1 MKRLLVMLL
10 VLGMVFG
17 SLSVSAEGNPP
28 QGMPEGMTPPG
39 GGDFG
44 GSDGSQM
51 PEGMTPP
58 DGGDFGGSDGSQMP
72 EGGDFGNSDGSQM
85 PGGGDF
91 GNSDG
96 SGGMPQ
102 GFPGGQGQAEGQ
114 LGSFS
119 MGGTNADSPEGDD
132 YAYDAALYVTA
143 EGVNDGK
150 SALERITEG
159 SFGNGNA
166 DGIVIRDNESGHN
179 GVLVTEAEYT
189 IRGADLELMTGAD
202 GTDTCD
208 FSGKGAAVA
217 AFGSGTKVTVENSS
231 IHTAGVATMPLFA
244 DSGATLTVKNS
255 TLRSDGGTL
264 YREYLNTP
272 SQALM
277 VAPPWILG
285 IMGTSRCLNIM
296 GDGTTVN
303 VTDSDASAGAW
314 AVLSTDNGSN
324 MALNVI
330 NSTATLLNA
339 DESAASPLQ
348 VEGGQ
353 ITETLDNPYTVL
365 YGSGYGLFMIGGTK
379 EVIAG
384 STVNAG
390 TYIAILAG
398 GSGTYTALEA
408 GKTYELKNSAG
419 ETTAEYTADAD
430 RVTELH
436 SDTFGF
442 MSHQGNNLLTLE
454 KGTKLETGFNSFL
467 VKTGYSSGQST
478 TAAVDSAEIVN
489 GGVLI
494 QVMDNDDT
502 TNGGMMSADD
512 PANTNG
518 GMQNFKTVHS
528 EREGFRTEA
537 AEADASVQ
545 TFTFTNGKYSGNI
558 YNASGSDGLKG
569 STLNVTFGTGAEYSG
584 AIASTAAVHVTP
596 EGAYERKAAGGFALE
611 NAEEAAAFTEK
622 YQNTE
627 FTINEYYSIGQVA
640 NYVNSN
646 GSNLVNVALKD
657 GAVWN
662 VAGTS
667 LIASLTVEGDSRVV
681 IPEGITLTIG
691 NRTFTDQELKAGD
704 L

>member
-1 MKRLLVMLL
+1 MKRMLAGILVFT
-10 VLGMVFG
+10 MVFCG
-17 SLSVSAEGNPP
+17 NMVFAEGNPP
-28 QGMPEGMTPPG
+28 QGMPENMTPPE

-44 GSDGSQM
+44 GSDGAQM

-58 DGGDFGGSDGSQMP
+58 EGMDFGGSDGAQMPEGMTMPEGMDFGGSDGS
-72 EGGDFGNSDGSQM
+72 EGVPQGFGA
-85 PGGGDF
+85 
-91 GNSDG
+91 
-96 SGGMPQ
+96 

-119 MGGTNADSPEGDD
+119 MGGTNADSVEGND

-143 EGVNDGK
+143 DGVDDSK
-150 SALERITEG
+150 SALSRIDDG
-159 SFGNGNA
+159 SFGNRNA
-166 DGIVIRDNESGHN
+166 ESIVIRDSESGHN
-179 GVLVTEAEYT
+179 GILVTGAEYSVT
-189 IRGADLELMTGAD
+189 GANIELLTDAD

-217 AFGSGTKVTVENSS
+217 AFGNGAKVTVENSA

-244 DSGATLTVKNS
+244 DSGATLSVKKS

-285 IMGTSRCLNIM
+285 IMGTSRCLNVM

-324 MALNVI
+324 MALNVY
-330 NSTATLLNA
+330 NTSVKLLNA
-339 DESAASPLQ
+339 DESAAAPLQ
-348 VEGGQ
+348 AGGGQ
-353 ITETLDNPYTVL
+353 ITETLDNPYTQN

-384 STVNAG
+384 STVCAG

-398 GSGTYTALEA
+398 GNALYTNLEA
-408 GKTYELKNSAG
+408 GKTYALTNSAG
-419 ETTAEYTADAD
+419 ETTEEYTAGAD

-442 MSHQGNNLLTLE
+442 MSHQGNNVITLE
-454 KGTKLETGFNSFL
+454 KGTKLETGYTAFL
-467 VKTGYSSGQST
+467 VKTGYSGGQST
-478 TAAVDSAEIVN
+478 TATVDSAEIAC

-502 TNGGMMSADD
+502 TTGGMMSADD
-512 PANTNG
+512 PGNTNG
-518 GMQNFKTVHS
+518 GVQNFKTVHS
-528 EREGFRTEA
+528 EAEGFRTET
-537 AEADASVQ
+537 ADADTSVQ
-545 TFTFTNGKYSGNI
+545 TFTFTNGSYTGNI

-569 STLNVTFGTGAEYSG
+569 SILNVSFGAGASYSG
-584 AIASTAAVHVTP
+584 AIASTAAIHVTP
-596 EGAYERKAAGGFALE
+596 EGTAERREAGGFALDS
-611 NAEEAAAFTEK
+611 AEEADAFAAQ

-640 NYVNSN
+640 NLVNSN
-646 GSNLVNVALKD
+646 GTNIINVTLTD
-657 GAVWN
+657 GAVWE
-662 VAGTS
+662 VTGTS
-667 LIASLTVEGDSRVV
+667 LIGSLVLEGDSRVIV
-681 IPEGITLTIG
+681 PDGITLTVG
-691 NRTFTDQELKAGD
+691 DTVHTGCELAAGD
-704 L
+704 M

>member
-1 MKRLLVMLL
+1 MKRMLAGILVLVM
-10 VLGMVFG
+10 VFCSIMVF
-17 SLSVSAEGNPP
+17 AEANPP
-28 QGMPEGMTPPG
+28 QGMPENMTPPE

-58 DGGDFGGSDGSQMP
+58 EGMDFGGSDGSQMP
-72 EGGDFGNSDGSQM
+72 EGMTMPEGMDFGGSDGSEGAPQ
-85 PGGGDF
+85 GF
-91 GNSDG
+91 GA
-96 SGGMPQ
+96 
-102 GFPGGQGQAEGQ
+102 GFPGGQGQTEGQ

-119 MGGTNADSPEGDD
+119 MGGTNADSVEGND

-143 EGVNDGK
+143 DGVDDSKSTLSRIEDG
-150 SALERITEG
+150 T
-159 SFGNGNA
+159 FGNMNA
-166 DGIVIRDNESGHN
+166 EGIVIRDSESGHN
-179 GVLVTEAEYT
+179 GVLVTGTEYT
-189 IRGADLELMTGAD
+189 VAGAEIELLTNAD

-217 AFGSGTKVTVENSS
+217 VFGSGAKVTVENST
-231 IHTAGVATMPLFA
+231 IRTAGVATMPLFA
-244 DSGATLTVKNS
+244 DSGATLSVKNS
-255 TLRSDGGTL
+255 KLQSDGGTL

-285 IMGTSRCLNIM
+285 IMGTSRCLNVM

-324 MALNVI
+324 MALNVY
-330 NSTATLLNA
+330 NTSVTLLNA
-339 DESAASPLQ
+339 DESAAAPLQ
-348 VEGGQ
+348 AEGGQ
-353 ITETLDNPYTVL
+353 ITETRDNPYTQR
-365 YGSGYGLFMIGGTK
+365 YGSGYGLFMIGGTR

-384 STVNAG
+384 STVSAG

-398 GSGTYTALEA
+398 GNATYTNLEA
-408 GKTYELKNSAG
+408 GQTYALKNSAG
-419 ETTAEYTADAD
+419 ETTEEYTAATD

-442 MSHQGNNLLTLE
+442 MSHQGNNIITLE
-454 KGTKLETGFNSFL
+454 KGTKMETGYAAFL
-467 VKTGYSSGQST
+467 VKTGYSGGQST
-478 TAAVDSAEIVN
+478 TATVDNAEIVT

-518 GMQNFKTVHS
+518 GMQNFRTVHL
-528 EREGFRTEA
+528 EANGFRTGT
-537 AEADASVQ
+537 AEADSSVQ
-545 TFTFTNGKYSGNI
+545 TFTFTNGNYSGNI

-569 STLNVTFGTGAEYSG
+569 STLNVTFGAGAAYSG
-584 AIASTAAVHVTP
+584 AIASTAAIHVTP
-596 EGAYERKAAGGFALE
+596 EGAAERREAGGFALDST
-611 NAEEAAAFTEK
+611 EEADAFAAQ

-627 FTINEYYSIGQVA
+627 FTISEYYSIGQVA
-640 NYVNSN
+640 NLVNSN
-646 GSNLVNVALKD
+646 GTNVIHVALTD
-657 GAVWN
+657 GAVWE
-662 VAGTS
+662 VTGTS
-667 LIASLTVEGDSRVV
+667 LIGSLVIEGDSRVIV
-681 IPEGITLTIG
+681 PEGITLTIG
-691 NRTFTDQELKAGD
+691 DTVHTGCELAAGD
-704 L
+704 V